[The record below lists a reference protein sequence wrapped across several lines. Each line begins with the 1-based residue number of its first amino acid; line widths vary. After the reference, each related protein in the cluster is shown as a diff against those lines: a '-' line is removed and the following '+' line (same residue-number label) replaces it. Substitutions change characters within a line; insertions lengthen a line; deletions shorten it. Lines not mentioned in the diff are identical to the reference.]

1 MWFYIVLTLA
11 SFMINLYLCSKLNE
25 ITNNNR
31 KYYDSLHYSI
41 NKYID
46 EENMAKEHY
55 IKLQKEIMHLSNSLA
70 ELKANVKTQTMS
82 GN

>member
-1 MWFYIVLTLA
+1 MWFFIVLGLA
-11 SFMINLYLCSKLNE
+11 SFMVYLFLCAKVNE
-25 ITNNNR
+25 IENNNR

-55 IKLQKEIMHLSNSLA
+55 INLRKEIMHFSNSIA
-70 ELKANVKTQTMS
+70 ELKANVKTNTIA
-82 GN
+82 GD